1 MIELSAADIA
11 SATGGT
17 LTATVSPDTV
27 VHSATTDSRE
37 ITSGAL
43 FIAKPGEQADG
54 HDFIPAAR
62 SAGARL
68 ILAER
73 ETTDAS
79 GTVDPAVIVA
89 DVVVAMGALAAEI
102 VRRIRAHSPTTVIG
116 ITGSAGKT
124 TTKDLLAALLST
136 QGPTVAPIGSYNGE
150 VGVPLTV
157 FGADLDTR
165 YLVVEMGA
173 DHVGNIEYL
182 CQMVQP
188 DIGVVLMVG
197 TAHAGSFGGVEN
209 IARTKGELVEA
220 LTSTGVAVLN
230 RDDSRVRLMAERT
243 QAPVAWFSTD
253 PGAFAGVDEA
263 LQDGSAAFSA
273 LAEDLTTS
281 QMGEPDFTL
290 RIGQGTH
297 AEGHHVVS
305 GLIGSHHA
313 SNLVAAAAAAHAAGM
328 DPQQIAATL
337 HGLGAVSRHR
347 MERCDRPDGVTIIND
362 AYNANPESMRAALQT
377 LAILGRSTGRRTVAV
392 LGEMLELGDQRI
404 REHTLIGETVVRLN
418 IDQLLVVGDGA
429 RPLFVGAVN
438 EGSWGAEA
446 EHVSTLDEAESL
458 LADRLQPGDIVL
470 VKSSNGVGLRW
481 LGDRLA
487 AAGHAAST
495 PAPGPAASDHQDPS
509 GMQKEQV
516 R

>member
-1 MIELSAADIA
+1 MIELSAAAIA
-11 SATGGT
+11 AATGGT
-17 LTATVSPDTV
+17 LTASVDPTTV
-27 VHSATTDSRE
+27 VDSATTDSRE
-37 ITSGAL
+37 ITSGSL

-62 SAGARL
+62 AGGAQL

-73 ETTDAS
+73 ETVDES
-79 GTVDPAVIVA
+79 GAPDPAVIVP
-89 DVVVAMGALAAEI
+89 DVVLAMGALAAEI

-124 TTKDLLAALLST
+124 TTKDLLASLLST

-157 FGADLDTR
+157 FTADLDTR

-173 DHVGNIEYL
+173 DHVGNIDYL

-197 TAHAGSFGGVEN
+197 SAHAGSFGGVEN

-230 RDDSRVRLMAERT
+230 RDDAQVRQMAERT
-243 QAPVAWFSTD
+243 DAAVAWFSTD
-253 PGAFAGVDEA
+253 HGAFSGVDRAIQEGQA
-263 LQDGSAAFSA
+263 TFAA
-273 LAEDLTTS
+273 LAQELTTTE
-281 QMGEPDFTL
+281 MGEPDFTL
-290 RIGQGTH
+290 RLGAGTS

-328 DPQQIAATL
+328 TAEQIAT
-337 HGLGAVSRHR
+337 GLNGRGAVSRHR
-347 MERCDRPDGVTIIND
+347 MERHDRPDGVTVIND

-377 LAILGRSTGRRTVAV
+377 LAILGRSTGRRTYAV
-392 LGEMLELGDQRI
+392 LGEMLELGDRRI
-404 REHTLIGETVVRLN
+404 TEHTLIGETVVRLN

-438 EGSWGAEA
+438 EGSWGSEA
-446 EHVSTLDEAESL
+446 EHVSDVDAAEAL
-458 LADRLQPGDIVL
+458 LAERLQPGDIVL

-487 AAGHAAST
+487 AAGT
-495 PAPGPAASDHQDPS
+495 PHTTDSVPTGTERQDHTRS
-509 GMQKEQV
+509 EKEQI